1 LEEVADLSTFASKE
15 EEKLY
20 YEQQA
25 SETEFLSWYKKQKRP
40 EYEKPSLT
48 VDIVLMC
55 YNKEEDQLK
64 VLLIQRKSHPYRNSW
79 ALPGGFVERN
89 ESTGES
95 VLRETQE
102 ETGVV
107 ISKENIEQL
116 HTFSTPDR
124 DPRGWVVT
132 VSYLAFIGE
141 EPLIAGDDAK
151 EVQWFTVE
159 RNGQMIHLTSGEVA
173 ISLDLQTGISSGKDT
188 LAFDHSEII
197 LKAFNRV
204 VNKMEH
210 EPQVLQV
217 LGKDFTITEA
227 RKVFAKFLGIDF
239 KSIDHSN
246 FKKAMLQY
254 FDEIGE
260 RPVGIGRPSKIYQ
273 LKDEVQRKEVD

>member
-1 LEEVADLSTFASKE
+1 VPQFTSKE

-20 YEQQA
+20 YERQA
-25 SETEFLSWYKKQKRP
+25 SEEEFLNWYHQQELP

-48 VDIVLMC
+48 VDMVLMC

-64 VLLIQRKSHPYRNSW
+64 ILLIKRKGHPYRNSW
-79 ALPGGFVERN
+79 ALPGGFVNRN
-89 ESTGES
+89 EDTGQS
-95 VLRETQE
+95 VLRETKE
-102 ETGVV
+102 ETGVT

-116 HTFSTPDR
+116 HSFSRPDR

-151 EVQWFTVE
+151 EVHWFTMK
-159 RNGQMIHLTSGEVA
+159 RQAQHLILSHDQVD
-173 ISLDLQTGISSGKDT
+173 IRLNLQTGASDGKDT

-197 LKAFNRV
+197 LKSFTRV
-204 VNKMEH
+204 ANKMEH

-227 RKVFAKFLGIDF
+227 RKVFAKFLGIDYR
-239 KSIDHSN
+239 SIDHSN
-246 FKKAMLQY
+246 FKKAMLHH

-260 RPVGIGRPSKIYQ
+260 RPVGIGRPSKIYR
-273 LKDEVQRKEVD
+273 LKTELFQQFNEGNY

>member
-1 LEEVADLSTFASKE
+1 MKEFASKE

-20 YEQQA
+20 YEQEA
-25 SETEFLSWYKKQKRP
+25 SEEDFLTWYQAQERP
-40 EYEKPSLT
+40 EYDKPSLT

-64 VLLIQRKSHPYRNSW
+64 ILLIQRKGHPYRNSW
-79 ALPGGFVERN
+79 ALPGGFVQRD

-102 ETGVV
+102 ETGVI

-151 EVQWFTVE
+151 EVRWFTLE
-159 RNGQMIHLTSGEVA
+159 RQMNQIHLTSGDVSIA
-173 ISLDLQTGISSGKDT
+173 LDLATGQSTGKDK
-188 LAFDHSEII
+188 LAFDHSFIV
-197 LKAFNRV
+197 LKAFNRI

-239 KSIDHSN
+239 KTIDHSN

-273 LKDEVQRKEVD
+273 LKPEHHPKMEN